1 MRVKF
6 GNNGTKDVPILEV
19 TAENYIVP
27 AGEENTYHC
36 RIEQVQFSPSTGKRL
51 SKPLIQKFDAKMFPM
66 VQRNLRQQGWTI
78 DILYNPTEYLKA
90 EEEKKQMT
98 REQRKAVEEQRK
110 QKERDA
116 LKAEILAE
124 LKAAGLIG
132 EAKKAAP
139 KTGGAK
145 K

>member
-6 GNNGTKDVPILEV
+6 GNNGPKDVPILEV

-124 LKAAGLIG
+124 LKAAGVIG

>member
-36 RIEQVQFSPSTGKRL
+36 RIEQIQFSPSTGKRL

-78 DILYNPTEYLKA
+78 DILYNPTEWLKA

-110 QKERDA
+110 QRERDA

-124 LKAAGLIG
+124 LKAAGVIG
-132 EAKKAAP
+132 EAKKAP
-139 KTGGAK
+139 KTGGVK

>member
-6 GNNGTKDVPILEV
+6 GKNGTKDVPILEV

-98 REQRKAVEEQRK
+98 REQRKAVEELRK

-124 LKAAGLIG
+124 LKAAGVIG